1 MLRSVLKRK
10 PSWRDRKKKNV
21 GVGEKDLAEK
31 RQPTIDLEVDDDD
44 TGDKHAVVCESNAEV
59 PEEEEE
65 EEAPVEPSSPERRDG
80 PNLCKMI
87 AYERWM
93 DIQELLTTR
102 KDDGSIIDED
112 GTVTRELII
121 HHACSHRAPKDIVL
135 SLSSKYWKSL
145 YHADSDGRFPIH
157 IAAINGAGPDMISFL
172 INANSTSAGIKDAL
186 GKTPLHYVCEE
197 FLRKNKGTN
206 SLRCHQNMFW
216 TVGLLIKS
224 APSSV
229 NVEDNEEMNP
239 IELAIGSGAHVGIIK
254 EMQKASRRCWRARE
268 KRGEGCWRNHDEY
281 AQYLQDLCTPSR
293 PPSSKQL
300 SLSNSAA

>member
-21 GVGEKDLAEK
+21 GEKNLLLAEK
-31 RQPTIDLEVDDDD
+31 RQPTIDLEVDDDAGSD
-44 TGDKHAVVCESNAEV
+44 TNAEV
-59 PEEEEE
+59 PEEEG
-65 EEAPVEPSSPERRDG
+65 APVEPSSPQTARRDG
-80 PNLCKMI
+80 PNLCEMI

-93 DIQELLTTR
+93 DIQELLTTG
-102 KDDGSIIDED
+102 KDDVDIIDED
-112 GTVTRELII
+112 GAVTRDLII
-121 HHACSHRAPKDIVL
+121 HHACSHRAPKDIL
-135 SLSSKYWKSL
+135 LCLSSRYWKSL

-157 IAAINGAGPDMISFL
+157 VAAISGAGPDMISFL
-172 INANSTSAGIKDAL
+172 INANSASAGVKDAL

-206 SLRCHQNMFW
+206 SLRCHQHMFW
-216 TVGLLIKS
+216 AVGLLIQS

-239 IELAIGSGAHVGIIK
+239 IELAIESGAHVGIIK
-254 EMQKASRRCWRARE
+254 EMQKASRKCWRSRQKRE
-268 KRGEGCWRNHDEY
+268 EGCWRKHDEY
-281 AQYLQDLCTPSR
+281 AQYLQDLCTPSH

-300 SLSNSAA
+300 SWNNSAA

>member
-10 PSWRDRKKKNV
+10 PSWRDRKKKNNPI
-21 GVGEKDLAEK
+21 EQ

-44 TGDKHAVVCESNAEV
+44 TVNKQEFIGDTNTVV
-59 PEEEEE
+59 PEEE
-65 EEAPVEPSSPERRDG
+65 APAGPSCPKRRDG

-102 KDDGSIIDED
+102 KSDVDIDIVDED

-121 HHACSHRAPKDIVL
+121 HHACSHRAPKDILL

-145 YHADSDGRFPIH
+145 YHADSNGRFPIH
-157 IAAINGAGPDMISFL
+157 VAAINGAGPDTISFL
-172 INANSTSAGIKDAL
+172 INANSASAGIKDAL

-197 FLRKNKGTN
+197 FLRKNKGSN

-229 NVEDNEEMNP
+229 NVEDNDEMNP
-239 IELAIGSGAHVGIIK
+239 IELAIDSGAHVGIIK
-254 EMQKASRRCWRARE
+254 EMQKASRKCWRARQ
-268 KRGEGCWRNHDEY
+268 KREDGWKKHDEY
-281 AQYLQDLCTPSR
+281 AQHLQDVCSPSY
-293 PPSSKQL
+293 PKSKQL
-300 SLSNSAA
+300 SLGNSAA

>member
-21 GVGEKDLAEK
+21 GGKNRAEK
-31 RQPTIDLEVDDDD
+31 RQPTIDLEADENDS
-44 TGDKHAVVCESNAEV
+44 GNKQEVVGET
-59 PEEEEE
+59 PE
-65 EEAPVEPSSPERRDG
+65 EEAPVQPSSPERRDA

-87 AYERWM
+87 AHERWM

-102 KDDGSIIDED
+102 KEDVDIIDED
-112 GTVTRELII
+112 GAVTSELII

-145 YHADSDGRFPIH
+145 YHADSDGRYPIH
-157 IAAINGAGPDMISFL
+157 VAAINGAGPDVISLL
-172 INANSTSAGIKDAL
+172 INANSPSAGIKDTL

-197 FLRKNKGTN
+197 FLRKNKGAN
-206 SLRCHQNMFW
+206 SLKCHQNMFW

-239 IELAIGSGAHVGIIK
+239 IELAIQSGAHVGIIK
-254 EMQKASRRCWRARE
+254 EMQKASRKCWRARE
-268 KRGEGCWRNHDEY
+268 KRDDEGCWRKHDEY
-281 AQYLQDLCTPSR
+281 AQYLQDLCTPSH
-293 PPSSKQL
+293 PPNSRQL